1 VVDATGSLKP
11 RFSEALI
18 INRQESLEMRIAI
31 LLMLLAAAST
41 VAAGQANAGA
51 FAPCRGA
58 DLSVRH
64 VSDDAAMG
72 GHDLIDYALR
82 NNSSSPCT
90 LKGYPR
96 YELLDRSGKVRR
108 RGRAIN
114 SPQLPGDETKVPPQ
128 LVTLEP
134 GKEASFRVYY
144 NSGGA
149 GHMGKPCPVSRKIRI
164 TAPGTTRHFS
174 RREEV
179 RLCFGLA
186 VSAVRKALP
195 E

>member
-1 VVDATGSLKP
+1 
-11 RFSEALI
+11 
-18 INRQESLEMRIAI
+18 MRVAI
-31 LLMLLAAAST
+31 LLAFLAAASSF
-41 VAAGQANAGA
+41 AAGQTNAGA
-51 FAPCRGA
+51 LVPCRGEV
-58 DLSVRH
+58 LSVRH

-72 GHDLIDYALR
+72 GHDLIDFAFK

-108 RGRAIN
+108 RGRAMN
-114 SPQLPGDETKVPPQ
+114 SQHLPGDETKEPPQ
-128 LVTLEP
+128 LITLEP
-134 GKEASFRVYY
+134 GKEAGFRVYY
-144 NSGGA
+144 NNGGA

-164 TAPGTTRHFS
+164 TAPGTKRHFVQ
-174 RREEV
+174 REEI

>member
-1 VVDATGSLKP
+1 MRVV
-11 RFSEALI
+11 
-18 INRQESLEMRIAI
+18 I
-31 LLMLLAAAST
+31 LLTLLAAASS
-41 VAAGQANAGA
+41 VAADQKNTKDTAYIRSANVGA
-51 FAPCRGA
+51 LVPCRGEE
-58 DLSVRH
+58 LSVRR

-90 LKGYPR
+90 LKGFPR

-114 SPQLPGDETKVPPQ
+114 SQQLPGDDKKEPPQ
-128 LVTLEP
+128 LITLEP
-134 GKEASFRVYY
+134 GKEAGFRVYY

-149 GHMGKPCPVSRKIRI
+149 GHIGKPCPVSRKIRI
-164 TAPGTTRHFS
+164 TAPGTTRHFV
-174 RREEV
+174 RREEI